1 MGEKRHTMKHL
12 SFVKIVIFGSTVF
25 LLSMIMFY
33 SLFLLVTPLPFPLT
47 FENHIG
53 FFIWSFL
60 PAAMMTYALLK
71 RRWIGF
77 SILFIAIIAASSS
90 LIFESLSAKAIG
102 TGNIGA
108 VLSYIM
114 IMIFSM
120 VSVAVIEGIL
130 WIIRTARKNIRNQR
144 E

>member
-1 MGEKRHTMKHL
+1 MKHI
-12 SFVKIVIFGSTVF
+12 SPVKIIIFGFSVF
-25 LLSMIMFY
+25 LLSMVMFY
-33 SLFLLVTPLPFPLT
+33 SLFLLVTPVTLT
-47 FENHIG
+47 LQNHIG

-60 PAAMMTYALLK
+60 PATILAYALLK

-108 VLSYIM
+108 VLSYIL

-130 WIIRTARKNIRNQR
+130 WIIRTVRKNTRNQR
-144 E
+144 K

>member
-1 MGEKRHTMKHL
+1 MKHI
-12 SFVKIVIFGSTVF
+12 SPVKIIIFGFSVF
-25 LLSMIMFY
+25 LLSMVMFY
-33 SLFLLVTPLPFPLT
+33 SLFLLVTPVVLT
-47 FENHIG
+47 LQNHIG

-102 TGNIGA
+102 TGNISA
-108 VLSYIM
+108 VLSYIL

-120 VSVAVIEGIL
+120 VSVVVIEGFL
-130 WIIRTARKNIRNQR
+130 WIIRTVRKNTRNQR
-144 E
+144 K

>member
-1 MGEKRHTMKHL
+1 MKHI
-12 SFVKIVIFGSTVF
+12 SPVKIIIFGSSVF

-33 SLFLLVTPLPFPLT
+33 SLFILITPFSLT

-77 SILFIAIIAASSS
+77 SILFIAIIVASSS
-90 LIFESLSAKAIG
+90 LIFESLSAKAVG

-120 VSVAVIEGIL
+120 VSVAVIESIL
-130 WIIRTARKNIRNQR
+130 WIIRTVSNNKRNQR
-144 E
+144 K